1 MARQRTATVARPSD
15 GPSTTAAAGAV
26 DVTTDVRTFTPS
38 DLELRWDAERRAFAH
53 QYDRDLQM
61 VALWSGARH
70 REAEIL
76 DILRE
81 RFHVLAEIEVR
92 WSPDRV
98 VTNFERLYGQGLW
111 GTSPK
116 HLEVGADPF
125 LLVVVEDPEPRYA
138 YRQNV
143 SGYVELTNVHV
154 AEAKAAARR
163 LAGGYTVHSSNNLRE
178 FFRDATLLLGP
189 ARLDQLLARDPH
201 AAHPRETLDAD
212 LVGDSGWAD
221 LDELAGLLR
230 RAGEYVVLRNFEG
243 LPEVLADDP
252 EIDVLARDQTD
263 FAALLGAR
271 PLDHDGTGARF
282 GTTVGGVPVAFDVRW
297 VGDGYLDVRWQDDLL
312 RRRTWTPDGLAVPRA
327 DDHLF
332 SLLYHAKVQ
341 KASVKPA
348 YVPRLSALARDLDL
362 PAALAEDITTDA
374 VAARVLDGFLS
385 GHGYTVPRT
394 ADHGVHR
401 NDAFVSSLRL
411 TTVEPTAADRARTEL
426 LAAARGSRAGELAAR
441 SELLRRTYRGARD
454 GVRAL
459 RRRVGR

>member
-1 MARQRTATVARPSD
+1 MARERTATAARPSLD
-15 GPSTTAAAGAV
+15 PPLADATAGV
-26 DVTTDVRTFTPS
+26 DVTTFTPS
-38 DLELRWDAERRAFAH
+38 DYELTWDPRLDGFRH
-53 QYDRDLQM
+53 RYDRDLQM

-70 REAEIL
+70 REPEIL

-81 RFHVLAEIEVR
+81 RFLVLAEIEVR

-98 VTNFERLYGQGLW
+98 VRNFERLYGQGLW

-125 LLVVVEDPEPRYA
+125 LLLVVEDPEPRYA

-143 SGYVELTNVHV
+143 SGYVEPTNVHV
-154 AEAKAAARR
+154 AQAKASARR

-189 ARLDQLLARDPH
+189 ERLDEVLARDPH
-201 AAHPRETLDAD
+201 AAHPRETLEAD
-212 LVGDSGWAD
+212 LVGDAGWTD
-221 LDELAGLLR
+221 LDELAALLR

-282 GTTVGGVPVAFDVRW
+282 GTTVGGVAVAFDVRW

-312 RRRTWTPDGLAVPRA
+312 RQRTWTPGGLAVPRA

-341 KASVKPA
+341 KPSVKPA
-348 YVPRLSALARDLDL
+348 YVPRLAALARDLDL
-362 PAALAEDITTDA
+362 PAALAEDITSDA

-394 ADHGVHR
+394 TDRGVHR
-401 NDAFVSSLRL
+401 NDAFVASLHL
-411 TTVEPTAADRARTEL
+411 TTVEPTPVDRARTEL

-441 SELLRRTYRGARD
+441 SELLRRTYRGARA
-454 GVRAL
+454 GVRAV

>member
-1 MARQRTATVARPSD
+1 MARDQSVALGARPA
-15 GPSTTAAAGAV
+15 PSSPSPVSGRV
-26 DVTTDVRTFTPS
+26 DVASFTPS
-38 DLELRWDAERRAFAH
+38 DLELRWDPDRRAFAH

-61 VALWSGARH
+61 VAIWSNARPH
-70 REAEIL
+70 EDEIL
-76 DILRE
+76 DILRR
-81 RFHVLAEIEVR
+81 RFHVLAQVEVR

-116 HLEVGADPF
+116 PAEVGAGPF

-143 SGYVELTNVHV
+143 SGYLELTNVHM

-178 FFRDATLLLGP
+178 FFRDTTVVLGP
-189 ARLDQLLARDPH
+189 GRLDEILARDP
-201 AAHPRETLDAD
+201 AVEHPRETLDAD
-212 LVGDSGWAD
+212 LVGDAGWSG
-221 LDELAGLLR
+221 LDEVAAVLR
-230 RAGEYVVLRNFEG
+230 RASEYVVLRNFEG
-243 LPEVLADDP
+243 LPGALADDP
-252 EIDVLARDQTD
+252 EIDVLARDQAD
-263 FAALLGAR
+263 LAALLNAR

-282 GTTVGGVPVAFDVRW
+282 GTTVGGLPVAFDVRW
-297 VGDGYLDVRWQDDLL
+297 VGDGYLDVRWQDHLL
-312 RRRTWTPDGLAVPRA
+312 RRRTWTPEGLPVPRG

-341 KASVKPA
+341 KPAVKPA

-362 PAALAEDITTDA
+362 PAGLSDSITDDD

-394 ADHGVHR
+394 VDRGVHR
-401 NDAFVSSLRL
+401 NEVFVASLRM
-411 TTVEPTAADRARTEL
+411 TEVEPSPVDEARAEL
-426 LAAARGSRAGELAAR
+426 VAAARRSRVGELAAR
-441 SELLRRTYRGARD
+441 SDLLRAAYRHVRD
-454 GVRAL
+454 AVAAL

>member
-1 MARQRTATVARPSD
+1 MARERTTTVARPSAD
-15 GPSTTAAAGAV
+15 APATSTAPAV
-26 DVTTDVRTFTPS
+26 DVTTFTPG
-38 DLELRWDAERRAFAH
+38 DYELRWDEDLGGFRH

-70 REAEIL
+70 REPEIL

-81 RFHVLAEIEVR
+81 RFQVLAEVEVR
-92 WSPDRV
+92 WSPERV

-154 AEAKAAARR
+154 AQVKASARR

-189 ARLDQLLARDPH
+189 ERLDEVLARDPH
-201 AAHPRETLDAD
+201 AAHPRETLEAD
-212 LVGDSGWAD
+212 LVGDAGWAD
-221 LDELAGLLR
+221 LDELAALLR

-243 LPEVLADDP
+243 LPGVLADDP
-252 EIDVLARDQTD
+252 EIDVLAREQTD

-282 GTTVGGVPVAFDVRW
+282 GTTVAGVPVAFDVRW

-312 RRRTWTPDGLAVPRA
+312 RRRTWTPEGLAVPRA

-341 KASVKPA
+341 KPAVKPA
-348 YVPRLSALARDLDL
+348 YVPRLGALARDLDL
-362 PAALAEDITTDA
+362 PEALAADITTDA

-394 ADHGVHR
+394 ADRGVHR
-401 NDAFVSSLRL
+401 NDAFVAGLRL
-411 TTVEPTAADRARTEL
+411 TTVEPAPVDRARTEL

-441 SELLRRTYRGARD
+441 SELLRRTYRGARA
-454 GVRAL
+454 GVRAV
-459 RRRVGR
+459 RRRVVR

>member
-1 MARQRTATVARPSD
+1 MD
-15 GPSTTAAAGAV
+15 V
-26 DVTTDVRTFTPS
+26 DVTTFTPG
-38 DLELRWDAERRAFAH
+38 DYALHWDAGLGAFRH

-116 HLEVGADPF
+116 HLEVGAGPF
-125 LLVVVEDPEPRYA
+125 LLLVLEDPEPRYA

-143 SGYVELTNVHV
+143 SGYVEPTNVHV
-154 AEAKAAARR
+154 AQAKAAARR

-178 FFRDATLLLGP
+178 FFRDTTLLLGP
-189 ARLDQLLARDPH
+189 DRLDEVLARDPH
-201 AAHPRETLDAD
+201 VSPARETLEAD
-212 LVGDSGWAD
+212 LVGDAGWTD
-221 LDELAGLLR
+221 LDELAALLR

-243 LPEVLADDP
+243 LPGVLADDP

-282 GTTVGGVPVAFDVRW
+282 GTTVGGAPVAFDVRW

-312 RRRTWTPDGLAVPRA
+312 RRRTWTPEGLAVPRA

-341 KASVKPA
+341 KPAVKPA
-348 YVPRLSALARDLDL
+348 YVPRLGALARDLDL
-362 PAALAEDITTDA
+362 PAALADDITTDD

-394 ADHGVHR
+394 ADRGVHR
-401 NDAFVSSLRL
+401 NDAFVAALRL
-411 TTVEPTAADRARTEL
+411 TTVEPTAVDRARSEL
-426 LAAARGSRAGELAAR
+426 VAAARASRAGELAAR
-441 SELLRRTYRGARD
+441 VGARAARLPR
-454 GVRAL
+454 RA
-459 RRRVGR
+459 RAGGGGGAA